1 MPLVFALSAVTVTL
15 TTAMALLPSVLRET
29 PIEAPSVPLVD
40 QQAER
45 WYVVRSTSGSW
56 YLNGEPM
63 ASQLQARI
71 LMGEDLPPGGI
82 SFLPSSARSA
92 ALVAADLAWLQ
103 NNSAGPVRL
112 QLEEIQL

>member
-15 TTAMALLPSVLRET
+15 TTAMALLPSVLREI
-29 PIEAPSVPLVD
+29 PIEAAGVPLVD
-40 QQAER
+40 QQTER

-63 ASQLQARI
+63 ASNLLARI
-71 LMGEDLPPGGI
+71 LMGPDLPPGGV

-92 ALVAADLAWLQ
+92 SLVADDLAWLQ
-103 NNSAGPVRL
+103 SNSAGPVRL